1 LGGRPRR
8 DNKGFW
14 TSLKGGGGR
23 MNIVIT
29 EEERDTIKHALDVY
43 LSDLLN
49 EIAKTDKREW
59 KVALY
64 EERNVLTEAIE
75 KISVN

>member
-1 LGGRPRR
+1 
-8 DNKGFW
+8 
-14 TSLKGGGGR
+14 
-23 MNIVIT
+23 MNLVIT

-59 KVALY
+59 KVALHQ
-64 EERNVLTEAIE
+64 ERNVLTEAIE